1 MADCPQS
8 RQSPCKK
15 NDEVCFENGGISKS
29 EESCCGCDDEGSN
42 SSKKCEQHI
51 AGGCSS
57 NSSQAADEE
66 FSCSPQTNSLL
77 GSYITK
83 EYELLHLVLSHLPLG
98 DLNAAS
104 QVCRTWNTAAASVR
118 RSRIH
123 PHWLLWRSGQR
134 QQLPEQPYQLKSLKF
149 AEAMASVPY
158 VAFREHV
165 YSEPSLALMFASN
178 TVFGAKVLCTYKCS
192 CPALTQTHSDEKDG
206 HQHRVWEYVK
216 AELQPSCPLLCLRG
230 YGVVGTLPDLTE
242 TVELE
247 NSRAYSV
254 LLLPEMPGV
263 TIRTFQFDV
272 NKITKLQKIKTL
284 SADTIEQLTGIPP
297 NESVQCL
304 LLFCREAVLLI
315 SSIVHLVTGLQ
326 NRQEETMAV
335 AGGMI
340 SDVGGSNEGVPVM
353 VGVAFSG
360 EGVSVAS
367 TILGRNVKSE
377 READKAIQELKAHT
391 VGNYYSSVG
400 LMFACVGRGRHHYQG
415 KRNVE
420 SAAFRR
426 HFPKTPLLGYFGNGE
441 IGFKLLP
448 DVTVNKRLVDGPT
461 RGSKKK
467 RTDLPNILHSYTTI
481 MVHLAF
487 TGSNTNNQNHR

>member
-1 MADCPQS
+1 T
-8 RQSPCKK
+8 
-15 NDEVCFENGGISKS
+15 
-29 EESCCGCDDEGSN
+29 
-42 SSKKCEQHI
+42 EQYP
-51 AGGCSS
+51 
-57 NSSQAADEE
+57 AADEE

-206 HQHRVWEYVK
+206 HQHRVILDKYVSSPESEAGLLACVTVWEYVK

-272 NKITKLQKIKTL
+272 NKITKLQKIKKWNVTLSDKMNSISFIILSFSCFLTQTL

-377 READKAIQELKAHT
+377 READKAIQELKAHS
-391 VGNYYSSVG
+391 VSNYYSSVG